1 MDNHTTSPSEI
12 AFVTD
17 STADIPEPLVKR
29 YSIQV
34 IPNVIMI
41 QDQSLEDG
49 VDITREE
56 FYERLITT
64 KSVTT
69 GTASSGKYEETYS
82 RLLEKGYQH
91 IVSIHAASLLSGI
104 FNAASLAARSF
115 GERVT
120 VIDSKQLTLG
130 LGFQVLAAAEEAA
143 RGASVDKVLSR
154 IQDVAQRVRLI
165 AMLDTLEYVRRSGRV
180 SWARARMG
188 ELLRIKPFIEVK
200 DGKVI
205 SLGEA
210 RTTQKG
216 IKRLKE
222 MLLALGP
229 IERLAILHTNAEDQ
243 ARRFLEELPFA
254 PPDPFL
260 VNVTTVI
267 GTHTGP
273 NGIGFTVVLA

>member
-1 MDNHTTSPSEI
+1 MDKNRNTPASI
-12 AFVTD
+12 AIVTD
-17 STADIPEPLVKR
+17 STADIPQALVNR
-29 YSIQV
+29 YNIRV

-41 QDQSLEDG
+41 QNESLEDG

-64 KSVTT
+64 KAVTT
-69 GTASSGKYEETYS
+69 GTASSGKYEETYAQ
-82 RLLEKGYQH
+82 LLDKGYQH
-91 IVSIHAASLLSGI
+91 ILSVHAASLLSGI
-104 FNAASLAARSF
+104 FNAASLAAQSF
-115 GERVT
+115 GEHVT

-130 LGFQVLAAAEEAA
+130 LGFQVLAAAEEIAI
-143 RGASVDKVLSR
+143 GASLEKVVARL
-154 IQDVAQRVRLI
+154 QDVAQRVRLI

-200 DGKVI
+200 DGKVV

-216 IKRLKE
+216 ILRLKE

-243 ARRFLEELPFA
+243 AHRFLQELPET

-273 NGIGFTVVLA
+273 NGIGFTAVLA